1 MGQRESRREEVEVDF
16 FSFRFRSSSRLV
28 LKTFLHFSLSRQFS
42 ISLSLIRLPLLSPFI
57 SISIA
62 MRGAAA
68 RLLLSPCARRAWQQ
82 HAGSGGMEA
91 ILPST
96 SISLPSS
103 SSSSSF
109 FSSTSSTS
117 SSSSSP
123 PTPFHLLDRVF
134 VTRMPFF
141 ARHGVHPAEA
151 QLGQRFEVDAEV
163 FIDGLAGSVL
173 AEEGGGKG
181 RDAES
186 PKRPS
191 SPKGPKSPK
200 SSSSVVPADSVSRT
214 FDYSRI
220 HAVAQRVVRDGPRA
234 QLVETLAARI
244 ADALLLEEE
253 ENEEHEGKEKEKEKE
268 SSSSSSSSS
277 SFLLLLLLLLLLVPF
292 SRSSGRGSG

>member
-1 MGQRESRREEVEVDF
+1 MKFFPPLLYPSFGQ
-16 FSFRFRSSSRLV
+16 
-28 LKTFLHFSLSRQFS
+28 LHFSLDDSQFLS
-42 ISLSLIRLPLLSPFI
+42 LAFFSLACLSSLSS

-68 RLLLSPCARRAWQQ
+68 SLLVSPSARRAWQQ
-82 HAGSGGMEA
+82 HAGSWGMEG
-91 ILPST
+91 ILSAT
-96 SISLPSS
+96 SSSISLPS
-103 SSSSSF
+103 F
-109 FSSTSSTS
+109 FSSTS

-173 AEEGGGKG
+173 AEEEGGGKE
-181 RDAES
+181 RDES
-186 PKRPS
+186 SSSKRSSSKGSKSSKTSS
-191 SPKGPKSPK
+191 SP
-200 SSSSVVPADSVSRT
+200 SSSVVPADSVSRT

-244 ADALLLEEE
+244 ADALLEE
-253 ENEEHEGKEKEKEKE
+253 ENEENEKKGGGKEKET
-268 SSSSSSSSS
+268 SSSSSSS
-277 SFLLLLLLLLLLVPF
+277 PF
-292 SRSSGRGSG
+292 FEVVGARVRVTKPGAPIEGVFGEAGCEVVRWKKGQQRK